1 MRCTLPRVKYPCAML
16 KITVF
21 EHTRQRRLIVEGSLT
36 APWAAELTSACR
48 TARADLR
55 DRKLI
60 VDLRDLTA
68 ISPEGEDVLQQMM
81 SEHIKLLCG
90 VYMKEVLRQLVRKTR
105 GNPPDPANE

>member
-1 MRCTLPRVKYPCAML
+1 ML
-16 KITVF
+16 KITVV
-21 EHTRQRRLIVEGSLT
+21 EETRQRRLRVEGRLT
-36 APWAAELTSACR
+36 APWAAELTNACR
-48 TARADLR
+48 NAREDLR

-68 ISPEGEDVLQQMM
+68 ICPEGEDVLQQMM

-105 GNPPDPANE
+105 GNLPDSANE

>member
-1 MRCTLPRVKYPCAML
+1 ML
-16 KITVF
+16 KITVV
-21 EHTRQRRLIVEGSLT
+21 EETRQRRLRVEGRLT
-36 APWAAELTSACR
+36 APWTAELTSACR
-48 TARADLR
+48 NARKDLR

-90 VYMKEVLRQLVRKTR
+90 VYMKEVVRQLVRKTR